1 MQPAVAVSLST
12 DARSITVAEES
23 STATS
28 TEESAL
34 DRFFKLSENGTT
46 VRTEVVAGATTF
58 LAMAYI
64 VFVNPGILGETGMDL
79 GAVFV
84 ATCLAAAIGTAVM
97 GLWARY
103 PIAQAPGMGLNAF
116 FAFTVVIGMGVPW
129 QTALAATFVSGLLFF
144 ILAVT
149 GVREAIID
157 AIPLQLKLAVGAGIG
172 LFIAF
177 IGLANAGLVVAY
189 EATFVT
195 LGDLTAPGTLLAI
208 FGILVTA
215 LFILR
220 GMRGGVF
227 YGIITTS
234 IVGMIFGVVPLPS
247 AIISTPPSV
256 APTFGEA
263 FINLPELLTAQMA
276 VVIFTM
282 LFVDLFDT
290 TGTLIAVANQAGLLK
305 DNKLPRA
312 NRALMSDSIATMA
325 GAAIGTSTTT
335 SYIESSAGVGAG
347 GRTGLTS
354 VVTSGFFLLALF
366 FSPLLAVVTAEVTA
380 PALIVVGVMMAR
392 GLGQIEWGEFEYAL
406 PAFIVV
412 LAMPLTYSIAN
423 GIALGLFLFP
433 LAMLFKGR
441 ARDVHPMMWVL
452 MAAFLVYFIWLLE

>member
-1 MQPAVAVSLST
+1 M
-12 DARSITVAEES
+12 AEEQ
-23 STATS
+23 TDTKAGAGADG
-28 TEESAL
+28 AL
-34 DRFFKLSENGTT
+34 DRMFRLRENGTT

-64 VFVNPGILGETGMDL
+64 VFVNPGILEATGMDT

-84 ATCLAAAIGTAVM
+84 ATCLAAAIGTLIM

-116 FAFTVVIGMGVPW
+116 FAFTVVLGMGVPW
-129 QTALAATFVSGLLFF
+129 ETALAATLVSGMLFF
-144 ILAVT
+144 VLAVT

-177 IGLANAGLVVAY
+177 IGLGNAGLVVAY
-189 EATFVT
+189 EPTFVS
-195 LGDLTAPGTLLAI
+195 LGDLTAPGTLLAV
-208 FGILVTA
+208 FGLLATA
-215 LFILR
+215 LFLLR
-220 GMRGGVF
+220 GVRGAVF
-227 YGIITTS
+227 YGIIATS
-234 IVGMIFGVVPLPS
+234 IVGIIFGIVPLPG
-247 AIISTPPSV
+247 AVVSTPPSL
-256 APTFGEA
+256 APTFGA
-263 FINLPELLTAQMA
+263 AVVNLPELLTAQMA
-276 VVIFTM
+276 LVVFTM

-290 TGTLIAVANQAGLLK
+290 TGTLIAVANQAGMLE
-305 DNKLPRA
+305 DGKLPRA
-312 NRALMSDSIATMA
+312 NRALVSDSVATMA
-325 GAAIGTSTTT
+325 GSVLGTSTTT

-380 PALIVVGVMMAR
+380 PALIIVGLMMAK
-392 GLGQIEWGEFEYAL
+392 GLGQIDWGEFEYSL
-406 PAFIVV
+406 PAFVVV
-412 LAMPLTYSIAN
+412 LTMPLTYSIAN

-433 LAMLFKGR
+433 LAMTFKGR

-452 MAAFLVYFIWLLE
+452 ALAFLVFFAFLLE

>member
-1 MQPAVAVSLST
+1 MADDQT
-12 DARSITVAEES
+12 DTKE
-23 STATS
+23 TAS
-28 TEESAL
+28 AGGAL
-34 DRFFKLSENGTT
+34 DRMFRLRESGTS
-46 VRTEVVAGATTF
+46 VRTEVIAGATTF

-64 VFVNPGILGETGMDL
+64 VFVNPGILGETGMDT

-116 FAFTVVIGMGVPW
+116 FAFTVVLGMGVPW
-129 QTALAATFVSGLLFF
+129 ETALAATLVSGVLFF
-144 ILAVT
+144 VLAVT

-157 AIPLQLKLAVGAGIG
+157 AIPMQLKLAVGAGIG

-177 IGLANAGLVVAY
+177 IGLGNAGLVVPH

-195 LGDLTAPGTLLAI
+195 LGDLTAPGTMLAI
-208 FGILVTA
+208 FGILATA
-215 LFILR
+215 LFLLR
-220 GMRGGVF
+220 GIRGAVF
-227 YGIITTS
+227 YGIIVTS
-234 IVGMIFGVVPLPS
+234 IVGVIFGIVPLPS
-247 AIISTPPSV
+247 AVLSAPPSI
-256 APTFGEA
+256 APTFGA
-263 FINLPELLTAQMA
+263 ALVNLPELLTAQM
-276 VVIFTM
+276 VVVVFTM

-290 TGTLIAVANQAGLLK
+290 TGTLIAVANQAGMLK
-305 DNKLPRA
+305 DGQLPRA
-312 NRALMSDSIATMA
+312 NRALVSDSVATMA
-325 GAAIGTSTTT
+325 GAVLGTSTTT

-380 PALIVVGVMMAR
+380 PALIIVGLMMAK
-392 GLGQIEWGEFEYAL
+392 GLGEIDWNELEYAL

-412 LAMPLTYSIAN
+412 LTMPLTYSIAN

-433 LAMLFKGR
+433 LAMTFRGR

-452 MAAFLVYFIWLLE
+452 AVAFLVYFVFLLE